1 MYLKPKEYAKD
12 LGVSVNKV
20 RGWIDGGE
28 LNALNVGDK
37 LKPIYRLRQSD
48 VDAFEKSR
56 STNPA
61 KQAKKGKPASQ
72 AVVADDRYGF

>member
-28 LNALNVGDK
+28 LNAINVGDAVR
-37 LKPIYRLRQSD
+37 PQFRIRQAD
-48 VDAFEKSR
+48 VEAFEKSR
-56 STNPA
+56 STKQVKSA
-61 KQAKKGKPASQ
+61 KNVKPASQ
-72 AVVADDRYGF
+72 VVVTDDRYGF